1 MAADEQ
7 WRGPRLSRRRLL
19 TLASAAAGALALG
32 QPGAAQPP
40 STEASPSPSVP
51 PDPTK
56 VQGAP
61 ISHLGHRS
69 PFVHLER
76 TFADQ
81 TTRTASW
88 SFTPLQDLNGIITP
102 FALHYERHHGGV
114 PLIDP
119 AKHRLLI
126 HGLVDRPIEYTV
138 EDIKRFPSTS
148 RIMFLEC
155 SGNSLDGW
163 GTPKPE
169 ATAQSLHGLV
179 STSEWTGVPVS
190 TLLKEVG
197 VKPEAKWALA
207 EGADAAVMDRSIPIE
222 KLMSDAF
229 IAYGQNGEDIRPEQG
244 YPFRLMLPGWE
255 GNANIKWLRRLKF
268 GTSPW
273 MTREETSKYT
283 DVMPDGT
290 IRQFTFP
297 MEANSLITWPSGG
310 QVVPGL
316 GPWEVTGIAWSGS
329 GRGKIQ
335 KVEVSTDNGQ
345 TWQEAQL
352 QDPVLPICFTRFRF
366 PWTRNGDEVVLMSR
380 TTDETGYVQPTKE
393 QLVAVRGT
401 QSVYHYNGIQP
412 WRVAKDGRVTN
423 ASS

>member
-1 MAADEQ
+1 MPADEKS
-7 WRGPRLSRRRLL
+7 RGPRLSRRRLL
-19 TLASAAAGALALG
+19 ALASATAGALAIG
-32 QPGAAQPP
+32 QTGMAQTPAP
-40 STEASPSPSVP
+40 ETTASPGVP
-51 PDPTK
+51 ADPTK

-61 ISHLGHRS
+61 ISHVGERS

-76 TFADQ
+76 TFADNP
-81 TTRTASW
+81 TRTASW

-102 FALHYERHHGGV
+102 SDLHFERHHGGV

-119 AKHRLLI
+119 ANHRLLI
-126 HGLVDRPIEYTV
+126 HGLVDRPMEYTV
-138 EDIKRFPSTS
+138 EEIKRFPSVS

-169 ATAQSLHGLV
+169 ATAQSIHGLA

-244 YPFRLMLPGWE
+244 FPMRLVLPGWE

-268 GTSPW
+268 GTGPW

-283 DVMPDGT
+283 DVMPDGS

-297 MEANSLITWPSGG
+297 MEAKSLITWPSGG

-316 GPWEVTGIAWSGS
+316 GQWEVSGVAWSGR
-329 GRGKIQ
+329 GRIQ
-335 KVEVSTDNGQ
+335 KVEISTDNGQ
-345 TWQEAQL
+345 SWQDAHL
-352 QDPVLPICFTRFRF
+352 QDPVLPISFTRFRF
-366 PWTRNGDEVVLMSR
+366 SWNWNGDETVLMSR
-380 TTDETGYVQPTKE
+380 ATDETGYVQPTKE

-412 WRVAKDGRVTN
+412 WRVGKDGRVTN
-423 ASS
+423 AST

>member
-1 MAADEQ
+1 MAAEQ
-7 WRGPRLSRRRLL
+7 DSQGPRLSRRRLL
-19 TLASAAAGALALG
+19 ALASAAAAALAFG
-32 QPGAAQPP
+32 QPG
-40 STEASPSPSVP
+40 STQSPASGSSPSPSAGA
-51 PDPTK
+51 DRTK
-56 VQGAP
+56 VQGTP
-61 ISHLGHRS
+61 ISHLGNRS

-76 TFADQ
+76 TFADNP
-81 TTRTASW
+81 TRTASW
-88 SFTPLQDLNGIITP
+88 SLTPLQDLNGIITP
-102 FALHYERHHGGV
+102 SQLHFERHHAGV
-114 PLIDP
+114 PTIDP

-126 HGLVDRPIEYTV
+126 HGLVDRPMEYTI
-138 EDIKRFPSTS
+138 EDIKRFPSST

-163 GTPKPE
+163 GTPKPD
-169 ATAQSLHGLV
+169 ATAQSLHGLA
-179 STSEWTGVPVS
+179 STGEWTGVPVS

-207 EGADAAVMDRSIPIE
+207 EGADAAMMDRSIPIE

-244 YPFRLMLPGWE
+244 FPMRLMLPGWE
-255 GNANIKWLRRLKF
+255 GNANIKWLRRLQF
-268 GTSPW
+268 GTGPW

-290 IRQFTFP
+290 AWQFTFP
-297 MEANSLITWPSGG
+297 MEAKSLITWPSGG

-316 GPWEVTGIAWSGS
+316 GQWEVTGVAWS

-335 KVEVSTDNGQ
+335 KVEISTDNGQ

-352 QDPVLPICFTRFRF
+352 QDPVLPISFTRFRHL
-366 PWTRNGDEVVLMSR
+366 WNWNGDEVVLMSR
-380 TTDETGYVQPTKE
+380 ATDETGYVQPTKQ

-412 WRVAKDGRVTN
+412 WRVGKDGKVAN
-423 ASS
+423 AST